1 MTTNDNNE
9 VMTQHHK
16 KHTIREYEQTFLR
29 KNPFFRVFLREID
42 RMSGST
48 IYLFTTLIGPLISF
62 IILLSVF
69 SAGVP
74 HNIPV
79 GVVDMD
85 NTNLSRKISMWINA
99 TQEAEVTMQLPNQE
113 EAYRQMAEGKLDAVI
128 VISEGT
134 EKNILKGV
142 GQPVLVFINNTNL
155 LKGGYL
161 QKGIYKALATL
172 SGGIKLQ
179 VAMKSGLPERQAKA
193 KIQPVKLQQHVL
205 FNPFGNYSYFLLS
218 ALLPLMIVI
227 FTLLSNVFAMGTEVR
242 EGTGPEWLE
251 HANGSL
257 IVGLA
262 GKLLPY
268 TMLLSVVTVV
278 MNVVLFVQMGTPLR
292 GNFAFIVMGELGMII
307 TYQLLA
313 VLLVAVTA
321 NLRLALSLASAY
333 AMMAL
338 TFSGLTF
345 PQFAMPLVAK
355 AFSYLFPFTQWVKI
369 FISQAIRGEDAV
381 HAILPMTIYVLFIG
395 LSVGFLP
402 RMKRVLK
409 EERYWGKI

>member
-1 MTTNDNNE
+1 
-9 VMTQHHK
+9 
-16 KHTIREYEQTFLR
+16 
-29 KNPFFRVFLREID
+29 
-42 RMSGST
+42 
-48 IYLFTTLIGPLISF
+48 
-62 IILLSVF
+62 
-69 SAGVP
+69 
-74 HNIPV
+74 
-79 GVVDMD
+79 
-85 NTNLSRKISMWINA
+85 
-99 TQEAEVTMQLPNQE
+99 
-113 EAYRQMAEGKLDAVI
+113 
-128 VISEGT
+128 
-134 EKNILKGV
+134 
-142 GQPVLVFINNTNL
+142 
-155 LKGGYL
+155 
-161 QKGIYKALATL
+161 
-172 SGGIKLQ
+172 
-179 VAMKSGLPERQAKA
+179 MKSGLPERQAKA

-402 RMKRVLK
+402 RLKQVLTQ
-409 EERYWGKI
+409 ERFWGKI

>member
-1 MTTNDNNE
+1 M
-9 VMTQHHK
+9 K
-16 KHTIREYEQTFLR
+16 KKQNRTLNSVAKSESFFH

-62 IILLSVF
+62 VILLSIF
-69 SAGVP
+69 SDGVP
-74 HNIPV
+74 RNLPV
-79 GVVDMD
+79 GIVDLD
-85 NTNLSRKISMWINA
+85 HSVLSRKVTMWIGA
-99 TQEAEVTMQLPNQE
+99 TPEAEIAMHFPSQE
-113 EAYRQMAEGKLDAVI
+113 EAYQQMAEGKLDAI
-128 VISEGT
+128 VIIPEGT
-134 EKNILKGV
+134 EKNILKGSN
-142 GQPVLVFINNTNL
+142 QKIPVFINNTNI

-161 QKGIYKALATL
+161 QKGIYKSLATL

-179 VAMKSGLPERQAKA
+179 FAMKSGLPERQAKA
-193 KIQPVKLQQHVL
+193 KVQPVRLQQHIL

-227 FTLLSNVFAMGTEVR
+227 FTLLSNVFAIGSEVR

-251 HANGSL
+251 HSGGSL

-268 TMLLSVVTVV
+268 TILLAIDVMV

-292 GNFAFIVMGELGMII
+292 GSFAFIMLGEIMMIA

-313 VLLVAVTA
+313 VMLISVTA
-321 NLRLALSLASAY
+321 NLRLGLSLASAY

-345 PQFAMPLVAK
+345 PRFAMPAVARG
-355 AFSYLFPFTQWVKI
+355 FSYLFPFTQWVKI
-369 FISQAIRGEDAV
+369 FISQAIRGEEVV
-381 HAILPMTIYVLFIG
+381 HALIPMSIFVLFIL
-395 LSVGFLP
+395 LSVCFLP
-402 RMKRVLK
+402 RLKRVLRTEK
-409 EERYWGKI
+409 YWGKV

>member
-1 MTTNDNNE
+1 MTK
-9 VMTQHHK
+9 HK

-142 GQPVLVFINNTNL
+142 GQPVSVFINNTNL

-193 KIQPVKLQQHVL
+193 KVQPVRLQQHVL

-345 PQFAMPLVAK
+345 PQFAMPLIAK

-369 FISQAIRGEDAV
+369 FISQAIRGEEV
-381 HAILPMTIYVLFIG
+381 EHAIIPMTIYVLFIG
-395 LSVGFLP
+395 LSVCFLP
-402 RMKRVLK
+402 RLKRVLK
-409 EERYWGKI
+409 EERFWGKI

>member
-1 MTTNDNNE
+1 MTKL
-9 VMTQHHK
+9 K

-85 NTNLSRKISMWINA
+85 NTNLSRKITMWINA
-99 TQEAEVTMQLPNQE
+99 TQEAKVTMQLPNQE
-113 EAYRQMAEGKLDAVI
+113 EAYQKMAEGKIDAVI

-142 GQPVLVFINNTNL
+142 GQPVSVFINNTNL

-193 KIQPVKLQQHVL
+193 KVQPVRLQQHVL

-227 FTLLSNVFAMGTEVR
+227 FTLLSNVFAVGSEVR

-355 AFSYLFPFTQWVKI
+355 VFSYLFPFTQWVKI
-369 FISQAIRGEDAV
+369 FISQAIRGEEV
-381 HAILPMTIYVLFIG
+381 EHAIIPMTIYVLFIG
-395 LSVGFLP
+395 LSVCFLP

-409 EERYWGKI
+409 EERFWGKI

>member
-1 MTTNDNNE
+1 MNKPISKDKSTSTVSFSPPKE
-9 VMTQHHK
+9 GQGGG
-16 KHTIREYEQTFLR
+16 Y
-29 KNPFFRVFLREID
+29 PFFRVVLREID

-48 IYLFTTLIGPLISF
+48 IYVFTTLIGPLISF
-62 IILLSVF
+62 VILLSIF
-69 SAGVP
+69 SSGVP

-85 NTNLSRKISMWINA
+85 NTNLSRKISMWIGA
-99 TQEAEVTMQLPNQE
+99 TQEVSVAMHLSNQE

-128 VISEGT
+128 IIPEDT
-134 EKNILKGV
+134 EKNILKGI
-142 GQPVLVFINNTNL
+142 GQQVPVFVNNTNL

-179 VAMKSGLPERQAKA
+179 VAMKSGLPESKAKA
-193 KIQPVKLQQHVL
+193 KIQPVRLQQHIL

-218 ALLPLMIVI
+218 ALLPLMVVV
-227 FTLLSNVFAMGTEVR
+227 FTLLSNVFAIGTEVR

-268 TMLLSVVTVV
+268 TILLSIATLV

-333 AMMAL
+333 SMMAL

-345 PQFAMPLVAK
+345 PQFAMPLAAK
-355 AFSYLFPFTQWVKI
+355 IFSYLFPFTQWVKI

-381 HAILPMTIYVLFIG
+381 RAIVPMSIYTLFI
-395 LSVGFLP
+395 LLAVCFLP

-409 EERYWGKI
+409 EERFWGKI

>member
-1 MTTNDNNE
+1 
-9 VMTQHHK
+9 MTQHK

-74 HNIPV
+74 HNIPA

-85 NTNLSRKISMWINA
+85 NSNLSRKISMWIGA
-99 TQEAEVTMQLPNQE
+99 TQEVDVAMHFPNQE

-128 VISEGT
+128 IIPEGT

-142 GQPVLVFINNTNL
+142 GQQVSVFINNTNL

-193 KIQPVKLQQHVL
+193 KIQPVKLQQHIL

-218 ALLPLMIVI
+218 ALLPLMIVV
-227 FTLLSNVFAMGTEVR
+227 FTLLSNVFAIGTEVR

-268 TMLLSVVTVV
+268 TMLLSVVALV

-345 PQFAMPLVAK
+345 PQFAMPLIAK

-402 RMKRVLK
+402 RLKRVLK
-409 EERYWGKI
+409 EERFWGKI

>member
-1 MTTNDNNE
+1 MI
-9 VMTQHHK
+9 QYHK
-16 KHTIREYEQTFLR
+16 KHTIKEYEQTFIR

-42 RMSGST
+42 RMSEST

-62 IILLSVF
+62 VILLSVF

-85 NTNLSRKISMWINA
+85 NTNLSRKISMWIGA
-99 TQEAEVTMQLPNQE
+99 TQEAEVTMHLPNQE
-113 EAYRQMAEGKLDAVI
+113 EAYRQMAEGTLEAVI
-128 VISEGT
+128 VIPEGT
-134 EKNILKGV
+134 EKNILKGI
-142 GQPVLVFINNTNL
+142 GQPVSVFINNTNL

-179 VAMKSGLPERQAKA
+179 FSMKNGLSERQAKA
-193 KIQPVKLQQHVL
+193 KVQPVRLQQHIL

-218 ALLPLMIVI
+218 ALLPLMIVV
-227 FTLLSNVFAMGTEVR
+227 FTLLSGVFAVGSEVR

-251 HANGSL
+251 HSGGSL

-268 TMLLSVVTVV
+268 TILLSVVTLV

-292 GNFAFIVMGELGMII
+292 GNFAFIVMGELGLILS
-307 TYQLLA
+307 YQMLA

-345 PQFAMPLVAK
+345 PQFAMPLIARI
-355 AFSYLFPFTQWVKI
+355 FSYFFPFTQWVKI
-369 FISQAIRGEDAV
+369 FISQAIRGEEAV
-381 HAILPMTIYVLFIG
+381 HAIIPMSIYILFI
-395 LSVGFLP
+395 LLAVCFLP

-409 EERYWGKI
+409 EEKYWGKV

>member
-1 MTTNDNNE
+1 
-9 VMTQHHK
+9 MTQHK

-69 SAGVP
+69 SSGVP
-74 HNIPV
+74 HNIPA

-85 NTNLSRKISMWINA
+85 NSNLSRKISMWIGA
-99 TQEAEVTMQLPNQE
+99 TQEVDVAMHFPNQE
-113 EAYRQMAEGKLDAVI
+113 EAYSQMAEGKLDAVI
-128 VISEGT
+128 IIPEGT

-142 GQPVLVFINNTNL
+142 GQQVSVFINNTNL

-193 KIQPVKLQQHVL
+193 KIQPVKLQQHIL

-218 ALLPLMIVI
+218 ALLPLMIVV
-227 FTLLSNVFAMGTEVR
+227 FTLLSNVFAIGTEVR

-268 TMLLSVVTVV
+268 TMLLSVVALV

-345 PQFAMPLVAK
+345 PQFAMPLIAK

-402 RMKRVLK
+402 RLKRVLK
-409 EERYWGKI
+409 EERFWGKI

>member
-1 MTTNDNNE
+1 
-9 VMTQHHK
+9 MTQHK
-16 KHTIREYEQTFLR
+16 KHTIREYEQTFIR
-29 KNPFFRVFLREID
+29 KNPFFRVLLREID

-48 IYLFTTLIGPLISF
+48 IYVFTTLIGPLISF
-62 IILLSVF
+62 VILLSIF
-69 SAGVP
+69 SSGVP

-85 NTNLSRKISMWINA
+85 NTNLSRKISMWIGA
-99 TQEAEVTMQLPNQE
+99 TQEVDVTMHLPNQE
-113 EAYRQMAEGKLDAVI
+113 EAYRQMSEGRLDAVI
-128 VISEGT
+128 IIPEDT
-134 EKNILKGV
+134 EKNILKGI
-142 GQPVLVFINNTNL
+142 GQPISVFINNTNL

-179 VAMKSGLPERQAKA
+179 IAMKSGLPESKAKA
-193 KIQPVKLQQHVL
+193 KIQPVRLQQHIL

-218 ALLPLMIVI
+218 ALLPLMIVV
-227 FTLLSNVFAMGTEVR
+227 FTLLSNVFAIGTEVR

-268 TMLLSVVTVV
+268 TILLSIATLV

-333 AMMAL
+333 SMMAL

-345 PQFAMPLVAK
+345 PQFAMPLAAK
-355 AFSYLFPFTQWVKI
+355 IFSYLFPFTQWVKI

-381 HAILPMTIYVLFIG
+381 RAIIPMSIYTLFI
-395 LSVGFLP
+395 LLAVCFLP
-402 RMKRVLK
+402 RMKKVLK
-409 EERYWGKI
+409 EERFWGKI

>member
-1 MTTNDNNE
+1 MTK
-9 VMTQHHK
+9 HK

-99 TQEAEVTMQLPNQE
+99 TQEAEVTMRLPNQE

-142 GQPVLVFINNTNL
+142 GQPVSVFINNTNL

-193 KIQPVKLQQHVL
+193 KIQPVRLQQHVL

-227 FTLLSNVFAMGTEVR
+227 FTLLSNVFAIGTEVR

-395 LSVGFLP
+395 LSVCFLP

-409 EERYWGKI
+409 EERFWGKI

>member
-1 MTTNDNNE
+1 MTTNDNNG
-9 VMTQHHK
+9 VMTQHK
-16 KHTIREYEQTFLR
+16 KHTIREYEQTFIR

-42 RMSGST
+42 RMSVST
-48 IYLFTTLIGPLISF
+48 IYVFTTLIGPLISF
-62 IILLSVF
+62 VILLSVF

-79 GVVDMD
+79 GIVDMD
-85 NTNLSRKISMWINA
+85 NTNLSRKISMWVNA
-99 TQEAEVTMQLPNQE
+99 TQEAEVAMHLPNQE
-113 EAYRQMAEGKLDAVI
+113 EAYRQMADGKLDAVI
-128 VISEGT
+128 IIPENT
-134 EKNILKGV
+134 EKNILKGI
-142 GQPVLVFINNTNL
+142 GQPVSVFINNTNL

-179 VAMKSGLPERQAKA
+179 FAMKNGLPEKQAKA
-193 KIQPVKLQQHVL
+193 KILPVSLQQHIL

-218 ALLPLMIVI
+218 ALLPLMIVV
-227 FTLLSNVFAMGTEVR
+227 FTLLSAVFAVGTEVR

-251 HANGSL
+251 HAHGSL

-268 TMLLSVVTVV
+268 TLLLSIVTVV

-313 VLLVAVTA
+313 ILLVAVTA

-333 AMMAL
+333 SMMAL

-355 AFSYLFPFTQWVKI
+355 IFSYLFPFTQWVKI

-381 HAILPMTIYVLFIG
+381 HAIIPMSIYVLFI
-395 LSVGFLP
+395 LLAVCFLP
-402 RMKRVLK
+402 RLKQVLK
-409 EERYWGKI
+409 QERFWGKI

>member
-1 MTTNDNNE
+1 MSK
-9 VMTQHHK
+9 HK

-142 GQPVLVFINNTNL
+142 GQPVSVFINNTNL

-227 FTLLSNVFAMGTEVR
+227 FTLLSNVFAIGTEVR

-292 GNFAFIVMGELGMII
+292 GNFVFIVMGELGMII

-313 VLLVAVTA
+313 VFLVAVTA

-381 HAILPMTIYVLFIG
+381 HAILPMTIYILFIG
-395 LSVGFLP
+395 LSVCFLP

-409 EERYWGKI
+409 EERFWGKI

>member
-1 MTTNDNNE
+1 
-9 VMTQHHK
+9 MTQHK

-48 IYLFTTLIGPLISF
+48 IYVFTTLIGPLISF
-62 IILLSVF
+62 VILLSIF

-85 NTNLSRKISMWINA
+85 NTNLSRKISMWVNA
-99 TQEAEVTMQLPNQE
+99 TQEAEVAMHLPNQE

-128 VISEGT
+128 IIPENT
-134 EKNILKGV
+134 EKNILKGI
-142 GQPVLVFINNTNL
+142 GQPVSVFINNTNL

-179 VAMKSGLPERQAKA
+179 FAMKTGLPEKQAKA
-193 KIQPVKLQQHVL
+193 KILPVSLQQHIL

-218 ALLPLMIVI
+218 ALLPLMIVV

-307 TYQLLA
+307 TYQLVA

-333 AMMAL
+333 SMMAL

-355 AFSYLFPFTQWVKI
+355 IFSYLFPFTQWVKI

-381 HAILPMTIYVLFIG
+381 HAIIPMSIYVLFI
-395 LSVGFLP
+395 LLAVCFLP
-402 RMKRVLK
+402 RLKRVLK
-409 EERYWGKI
+409 EERFWGKI